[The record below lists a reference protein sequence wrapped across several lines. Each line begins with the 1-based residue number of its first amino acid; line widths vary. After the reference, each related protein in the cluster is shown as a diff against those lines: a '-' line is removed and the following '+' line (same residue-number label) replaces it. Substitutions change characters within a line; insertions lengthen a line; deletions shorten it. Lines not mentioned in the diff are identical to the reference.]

1 MAIVPGD
8 TMAQAHIFI
17 RSLMKRAASHTR
29 LAFGFNRAFHVADAL
44 LGRNALRHGRGRA
57 ARLAL

>member
-1 MAIVPGD
+1 
-8 TMAQAHIFI
+8 MAQAHIFI